1 MAEKSSADPLP
12 LKATGDPEDIWFD
25 YFESNQPAPDVVR
38 RGILRLH
45 EQKKHEAV
53 IAAIRAALVN
63 DQSQP
68 WMYDV
73 LALSMRIAGRPAEDI
88 ERAVY
93 SGIDFAGADFQTMM
107 ISAAY
112 LTRFHQPETAL
123 RMYRQGSKIAPTRPE
138 PYIMALRLARAE
150 RDEATI
156 RWAAQGVLAYYWAS
170 DFAGLHKEAEAA
182 LLDSAERLRKA
193 GQTEAAKKTE
203 QTRVEALQRDLV
215 VRLTWNGVGD
225 LDVLVEEPSGS
236 VCSFDNRVTTSGG
249 VLVHDRYG
257 PDQDNCYEQ
266 YVCAFGLPGTY
277 KVRIH
282 HAWGNVVGKRA
293 RLEVIRYQGTSNES
307 SRTFT
312 IPLQEDDTVIRL
324 QLGDGRRENLAEI
337 PVETSSLPLRAARN
351 VRLARGESP
360 ASRQAVQRFQDS
372 RLQPAGFGNIGFA
385 QVVTTVSEGSTL
397 SGSAVVSADRRY
409 VRLSLAPVFSNLTD
423 VFTFS
428 FQGP

>member
-1 MAEKSSADPLP
+1 MPQASKADPLP
-12 LKATGDPEDIWFD
+12 LKATGDPEDIWFE
-25 YFESNQPAPDVVR
+25 YFEANKPDPDSVR

-112 LTRFHQPETAL
+112 LTRFHQAETAL
-123 RMYRQGSKIAPTRPE
+123 RMYQQSSKIAPTRPE
-138 PYIMALRLARAE
+138 PYVMALRLARLE
-150 RDEATI
+150 RDEPTI

-170 DFAGLHKEAEAA
+170 DFARLHKEAEAA
-182 LLDSAERLRKA
+182 LLDSAERLRKS
-193 GQTEAAKKTE
+193 GQIAAAEKAE

-225 LDVLVEEPSGS
+225 LDLLIEEPSGS
-236 VCSFDNRVTTSGG
+236 ICSFDNRVTTGGG
-249 VLVHDRYG
+249 VMVHDGYG

-266 YVCAFGLPGTY
+266 YVCAFGMPGTY

-293 RLEVIRYQGTSNES
+293 RLEVIRYQGTPNES
-307 SRTFT
+307 TRTFT
-312 IPLQEDDTVIRL
+312 VSLQEEDSVIRL
-324 QLGDGRRENLAEI
+324 QLGQGRRESLAEI
-337 PVETSSLPLRAARN
+337 PVETSSLPLRAVRN
-351 VRLARGESP
+351 VRLAGGQS
-360 ASRQAVQRFQDS
+360 ASSREAIRRFQDS

-385 QVVTTVSEGSTL
+385 QGITVVREGTTL